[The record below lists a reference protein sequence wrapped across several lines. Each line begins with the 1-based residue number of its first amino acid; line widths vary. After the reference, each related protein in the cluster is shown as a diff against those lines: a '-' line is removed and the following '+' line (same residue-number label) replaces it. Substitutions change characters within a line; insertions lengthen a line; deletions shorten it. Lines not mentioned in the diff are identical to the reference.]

1 MKCIT
6 ISFLILLL
14 CVSPAMA
21 IIKPCTSVNCMNQT
35 PNMTAGPPGL
45 DNMTA
50 NMTAGPPGD
59 AGDVS
64 WNLSYYLRD
73 NSRTLTSEKVRR
85 DVDNDLL
92 TFYGGNAIAGGTGG
106 ILSLF
111 GKDTVNPFAI
121 EMGVGNGGVGNVR
134 VTGWVGGAN
143 PRMDMNGYNIT
154 GIGTITSPSDAVNLS
169 YLQDSMSGIIDSDS
183 TVTFNVS
190 ADEVLKKG
198 QSVYIS
204 GATGI
209 NIRVARADPTDPAK
223 CRVVGLVTTDLELNA
238 KGSVRRSGM
247 LFNVDTR
254 ATNLN
259 INPYG
264 QSWIAG
270 DLLFA
275 ENGGGMSKVRNA
287 SGRTVKTAYVTR
299 DGNIN
304 GNLLAYPFENP
315 VWSTAASGE
324 NVVLRLGDT
333 IGATNVSIRNYT
345 NVNVA
350 SIDSLGNASFRY
362 INNVISG
369 SSGSDVVNK
378 SYVDSVNTSMR
389 NNVSANFVPMVNQL
403 APTVNLGGAGA
414 DNTKYLRGDQT
425 WQAVTASAPTSAT
438 AVVMSS
444 DFYEP
449 TVNAVPGLL
458 GAAIGSGTNV
468 VFATTAPHPGVVAI
482 SDTTTAG
489 GGYRYGCTA
498 TGNMLIAGG
507 ETFEFIFQTNGIRN
521 TQDIRV
527 GWADTATGTALP
539 VDGVWLNLTNVAGAA
554 NWTGATASNSVRRT
568 TASKFAG
575 AAGTWYR
582 GTIAINAAGT
592 LVTYTIY
599 NEAGVSQWTDT
610 LSTSIPTGAG
620 RDTSPCIIATES
632 TTVDSAVLLRPD
644 YASWSI
650 TRALVR

>member
-275 ENGGGMSKVRNA
+275 EKGGGMSKVRNA

-438 AVVMSS
+438 AVVISS
-444 DFYEP
+444 DFYSP
-449 TVNAVPGLL
+449 GVPAIPGLL
-458 GAAIGSGTNV
+458 GTAVSSGTSTIPSI
-468 VFATTAPHPGVVAI
+468 TTASHPGVIRLLDSA
-482 SDTTTAG
+482 SAA
-489 GGYRYGCTA
+489 GGYRFGCD
-498 TGNMLIAGG
+498 GEMLIAGG
-507 ETFEFIFQTNGIRN
+507 ESFEVIFQSVGTRS
-521 TQDIRV
+521 TQSTKL
-527 GWADTATGTALP
+527 GWSDDAAAASLP
-539 VDGVWLNLTNVAGAA
+539 VDGVWFNLSRVGAA
-554 NWTGATASNSVRRT
+554 MSISGNTSSNSVRWGT
-568 TASKFAG
+568 VTKFAPT
-575 AAGTWYR
+575 AATWYR
-582 GTIAINAAGT
+582 GTININSVGT

-599 NEAGVSQWTDT
+599 DEAGVQQWTDT
-610 LSTSIPTGAG
+610 IATNIPTGAG
-620 RDTSPCIIATES
+620 RYTSPCITVAES
-632 TTVDSAVLLRPD
+632 TTDVAAEILRLD

>member
-1 MKCIT
+1 MLKRAL
-6 ISFLILLL
+6 ISIIILVL
-14 CVSPAMA
+14 VSTVTA
-21 IIKPCTSVNCMNQT
+21 IPMVNPINPPGTGGGNVTNNFYGTMNQTPNMTPGAPGADGMMNQT
-35 PNMTAGPPGL
+35 PNMTAL
-45 DNMTA
+45 NADM
-50 NMTAGPPGD
+50 
-59 AGDVS
+59 S
-64 WNLSYYLRD
+64 WNASYYLRD
-73 NSRTLTSEKVRR
+73 NSRTLTAEKMRR
-85 DVDNDLL
+85 DVDNDLFSL
-92 TFYGGNAIAGGTGG
+92 YGGNAIAGGTGG

-154 GIGTITSPSDAVNLS
+154 QIKTIVAPTDAVNKSHL
-169 YLQDSMSGIIDSDS
+169 DDVNASMK
-183 TVTFNVS
+183 
-190 ADEVLKKG
+190 A
-198 QSVYIS
+198 Y
-204 GATGI
+204 
-209 NIRVARADPTDPAK
+209 
-223 CRVVGLVTTDLELNA
+223 
-238 KGSVRRSGM
+238 
-247 LFNVDTR
+247 VDT
-254 ATNLN
+254 L
-259 INPYG
+259 P
-264 QSWIAG
+264 S
-270 DLLFA
+270 
-275 ENGGGMSKVRNA
+275 GGSFLY
-287 SGRTVKTAYVTR
+287 TA
-299 DGNIN
+299 DQHI
-304 GNLLAYPFENP
+304 
-315 VWSTAASGE
+315 
-324 NVVLRLGDT
+324 
-333 IGATNVSIRNYT
+333 ATNVTDVRTLMVT
-345 NVNVA
+345 NQSAVWNNKTWDTVA
-350 SIDSLGNASFRY
+350 NQSA
-362 INNVISG
+362 
-369 SSGSDVVNK
+369 
-378 SYVDSVNTSMR
+378 YVLAVNTSMR
-389 NNVSANFVPMVNQL
+389 NNVSANFIPMVNQL

-425 WQAVTASAPTSAT
+425 WQAVVASAPTSAT
-438 AVVMSS
+438 AVTMSS

-449 TVNAVPGLL
+449 TINAVPGLL
-458 GAAIGSGTNV
+458 GVAIGSGTNV

-482 SDTTTAG
+482 SDSTTAG

-554 NWTGATASNSVRRT
+554 NWTGATASNSVYRT

-575 AAGTWYR
+575 SAGTWYR

>member
-1 MKCIT
+1 
-6 ISFLILLL
+6 
-14 CVSPAMA
+14 
-21 IIKPCTSVNCMNQT
+21 MNQT
-35 PNMTAGPPGL
+35 PNMTANMTAGPPGL
-45 DNMTA
+45 D

-209 NIRVARADPTDPAK
+209 NIRVARADSTDPAK

-275 ENGGGMSKVRNA
+275 EKGGGMSKVRNA

-425 WQAVTASAPTSAT
+425 WQVVTASAPTSAT

-449 TVNAVPGLL
+449 TINAVPGLL
-458 GAAIGSGTNV
+458 GVAIGSGTNV

-482 SDTTTAG
+482 SDSTTAG

-554 NWTGATASNSVRRT
+554 NWTGATASNSVYRT

-575 AAGTWYR
+575 SAGTWYR
-582 GTIAINAAGT
+582 GTIVINAAGI